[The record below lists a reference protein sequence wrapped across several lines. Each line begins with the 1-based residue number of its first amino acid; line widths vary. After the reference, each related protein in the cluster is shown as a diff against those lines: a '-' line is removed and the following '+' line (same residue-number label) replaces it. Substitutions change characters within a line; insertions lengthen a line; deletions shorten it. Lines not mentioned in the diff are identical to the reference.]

1 MTTDSHQ
8 PDQDF
13 IRWLRRLT
21 QLADGP
27 VSLRLAE
34 LDRIT
39 ERLTQLA
46 GVTCTGHIW
55 WRDKDTDKP
64 KLYANHGID
73 QACPI
78 HGLPQKGKR
87 LRIYVGTDPDKQELA
102 LAQMRDETTRAELAQ
117 RHKGIV
123 QSLRRAAYHISKFY
137 AALGYFVP
145 RQDQPALYP
154 EPISEWKPPT
164 TW

>member
-1 MTTDSHQ
+1 MTINSHK
-8 PDQDF
+8 PDKDF
-13 IRWLRRLT
+13 IHWLRRLT

-46 GVTCTGHIW
+46 GVTCIGHVW

-64 KLYANHGID
+64 KLYANLGVN
-73 QACPI
+73 QACPS
-78 HGLPQKGKR
+78 HGIPPKGKR
-87 LRIYVGTDPDKQELA
+87 LRIYIGTDPDKQELVR
-102 LAQMRDETTRAELAQ
+102 AQMRDEKTRVELAK

-123 QSLRRAAYHISKFY
+123 QSLHRSAYHISKFY
-137 AALGYFVP
+137 AALGYSVP
-145 RQDQPALYP
+145 RQDQPTLYP
-154 EPISEWKPPT
+154 EPLSDWHPSNA
-164 TW
+164 W